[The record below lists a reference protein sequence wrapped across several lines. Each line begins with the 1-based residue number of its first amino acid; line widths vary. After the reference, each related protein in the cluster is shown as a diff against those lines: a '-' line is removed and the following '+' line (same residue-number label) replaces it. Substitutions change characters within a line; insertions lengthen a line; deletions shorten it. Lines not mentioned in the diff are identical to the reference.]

1 MCLVLHF
8 FLLLKFYD
16 QVTFAMDSLYSHYA
30 GIFLEKDS
38 RYGCITNSQ
47 SCILSGIKKENN
59 NPKLNL

>member
-1 MCLVLHF
+1 MFGFTL

-16 QVTFAMDSLYSHYA
+16 QVTFAMGSLYSHYA

-38 RYGCITNSQ
+38 CYGCITNSQ

-59 NPKLNL
+59 PKLNL